1 MTGPPPTPRTR
12 GVDRRLLIDGKLLET
27 SRTFPSLN
35 PATGEVLG
43 HAPDAT
49 VADAEAAV
57 AAARRAFDETDWSTN
72 TELRIRCLEQFHQA
86 LVDHRDELAALT
98 IAEVGATEAL
108 CQGAQLDQPIAIV
121 RYYADLLKTYPMT
134 EDLGNIESR
143 GMQHHRWVEKEA
155 GGVVAAIIAYNY
167 PNQLAL
173 AKLAPALAAGC
184 TVVLKSAPDTPLIT
198 LALGELIANHT
209 DIPAGV
215 VNVLSGADPEVGAA
229 LTTSPDVDMVTFTG
243 STPTGRRIMSAASDT
258 LKKVFLELGGK
269 SAAIVLDDADFNT
282 AALFSAFSMVTHA
295 GQGCA
300 LTSRLLVHKK
310 NHDEIVEMIKNN
322 FGLVRY
328 GDPADPGTYMGPL
341 ISEKQRD
348 KVDGMVKRA
357 VEAGAT
363 LVTGGEKVD
372 PGYFYTPTLLTN
384 VDPDSEIAQE
394 EVFGPVLV
402 VIAYDDDDD
411 AVRIAN
417 NSIYGLSGAV
427 FGSQDRALALA
438 RRIRTGTFSIN
449 GGNYF
454 SPDSPFGGYKQS
466 GIGREM
472 GTAGLEEF
480 LESKTFATVVS
491 MSGPLDGIRVLEVA
505 MYGFVPSA
513 GAVLREWGADV
524 IKVEHAVTGD
534 PQRGLR
540 QTGLLRVEGDP
551 NPNIEHANRGK
562 RSLGLDM
569 SVPEGK
575 EVLLELA
582 KRADVFLTS
591 FLPGHRQKF
600 GIDVDDIRAVNPK
613 IIYARG
619 SALGPRGEESVKGG
633 YDMTAFWCRAGTAA
647 TITPPG
653 TPGHGRPARTGLR
666 RHHLRHQPRGR
677 DRRRAAEAG
686 AHR

>member
-1 MTGPPPTPRTR
+1 MQQEAPTIAQEQRA
-12 GVDRRLLIDGKLLET
+12 DRKLLIGGELRET
-27 SRTFPSLN
+27 PRTFPSVN
-35 PATGEVLG
+35 PATGEVFG
-43 HAPDAT
+43 YAPDAT
-49 VADAEAAV
+49 VADAQAAI
-57 AAARRAFDETDWSTN
+57 AAARRAFDTTDWSTN
-72 TELRIRCLEQFHQA
+72 TELRVRCLEQLHHA
-86 LVDHRDELAALT
+86 LIEHREELAALT
-98 IAEVGATEAL
+98 TTEVGATAAL
-108 CQGAQLDQPIAIV
+108 CAGAQLDGPIEIV
-121 RYYADLLKTYPMT
+121 RYYAELLKTYPLT

-155 GGVVAAIIAYNY
+155 AGVVAAIIAYNY

-184 TVVLKSAPDTPLIT
+184 TVVLKSAPDTPLVT

-215 VNVLSGADPEVGAA
+215 VNVLSGPDPEVGAV

-243 STPTGRRIMSAASDT
+243 STPTGRRIMAAASET

-269 SAAIVLDDADFNT
+269 SAAIVLDDADFNS

-300 LTSRLLVHKK
+300 LTSRLLVPAKHK
-310 NHDEIVEMIKNN
+310 DEIVELIKNN

-328 GDPADPGTYMGPL
+328 GDPTDPKTYMGPL

-357 VEAGAT
+357 VAAGAT

-372 PGYFYTPTLLTN
+372 PGFFYTPTLLAD
-384 VDPDSEIAQE
+384 VHPDSEIAQE
-394 EVFGPVLV
+394 EVFGPVLA
-402 VIAYDDDDD
+402 VIAYEDDDD

-427 FGSQDRALALA
+427 FGSEDRALAVA

-480 LESKTFATVVS
+480 MEAKTFA
-491 MSGPLDGIRVLEVA
+491 RVL
-505 MYGFVPSA
+505 S
-513 GAVLREWGADV
+513 
-524 IKVEHAVTGD
+524 
-534 PQRGLR
+534 
-540 QTGLLRVEGDP
+540 
-551 NPNIEHANRGK
+551 
-562 RSLGLDM
+562 
-569 SVPEGK
+569 
-575 EVLLELA
+575 
-582 KRADVFLTS
+582 
-591 FLPGHRQKF
+591 
-600 GIDVDDIRAVNPK
+600 
-613 IIYARG
+613 
-619 SALGPRGEESVKGG
+619 
-633 YDMTAFWCRAGTAA
+633 
-647 TITPPG
+647 
-653 TPGHGRPARTGLR
+653 
-666 RHHLRHQPRGR
+666 
-677 DRRRAAEAG
+677 
-686 AHR
+686 